1 MNDTTNGHQADT
13 PIFDAL
19 AQHAPDAVLAEV
31 EEAETADSTSADA
44 TPEQSATPQ
53 GADPQGT
60 DPQGAGR
67 LGEDPAGTD
76 LPPDAAARDAA
87 RREQAATGDGTLN
100 ADEFRTITRGVTPEE
115 KAAVIAVLTR
125 VRAEETER
133 VKRVERREHQPWAR
147 SQRVPEGIGD
157 LLADG

>member
-31 EEAETADSTSADA
+31 EEAETADPTSADA
-44 TPEQSATPQ
+44 APEQC
-53 GADPQGT
+53 AD
-60 DPQGAGR
+60 R
-67 LGEDPAGTD
+67 LGEDPSGAD